1 MSKPDKA
8 CFSQAVVEPQ
18 AELEEGDTDTFQSI
32 RRLRWDLIL
41 RTEEGPSAGIL
52 ARSEARCESVSA
64 SVLKQRDGSPRSTP
78 LQEQQIIDVLLGF
91 HFGFLFHAM
100 TV

>member
-32 RRLRWDLIL
+32 RRLRWNLIL
-41 RTEEGPSAGIL
+41 RTEGPSAGIL
-52 ARSEARCESVSA
+52 ARSEARCESVPA
-64 SVLKQRDGSPRSTP
+64 SVLKQNDGSPRSTP
-78 LQEQQIIDVLLGF
+78 LQEEQIIDVLLGL
-91 HFGFLFHAM
+91 HFDFLFHAM